1 MLENIKSIYFSINV
15 FTYIDKKRKLKLVIY
30 NKKLR
35 NILNIGLINYKLLS
49 GKYIIHEGN
58 DICKI
63 YDPFD
68 DKIIFEGNYIKGK
81 GKEYYDDG
89 KLILEGVYKNGL
101 KNGKCTEY
109 YNDGKILIE
118 GEYVNPID
126 VLIKY
131 IDLYDPNLN
140 RTGIH
145 QIDKDYDNEEL
156 RYSLRS
162 ILKNIPW
169 VRKIFIL
176 MPNEKVR
183 YLKDYRVMN

>member
-89 KLILEGVYKNGL
+89 KLIFER
-101 KNGKCTEY
+101 EY
-109 YNDGKILIE
+109 LNIKKMDVVKYMLM
-118 GEYVNPID
+118 VN
-126 VLIKY
+126 
-131 IDLYDPNLN
+131 
-140 RTGIH
+140 
-145 QIDKDYDNEEL
+145 
-156 RYSLRS
+156 
-162 ILKNIPW
+162 
-169 VRKIFIL
+169 
-176 MPNEKVR
+176 
-183 YLKDYRVMN
+183 